1 MLKILIADDETISRI
16 SIKDVIQEYFDGQVQ
31 VFEAWN
37 GKQAVEETRH
47 IRFDIVLMDIE
58 MPVMD
63 GIKASYKLKEC
74 CPECII
80 IFLTAYA
87 EFDYARHAISLGV
100 MEYLVKPVE
109 AEELV
114 QVMCKAMKKKGI
126 EGVGREER
134 EQEIEEEIREAY
146 LKDNGAAAGVRAARI
161 SADEKKYIE
170 LHYMEEMTN
179 ERIAGYFNLS
189 VNYFN
194 KIFKTYCQSSCKE
207 YIIHIRVE
215 KAKEFLKLPVYTI
228 KEVGIMVGY
237 GDSNYFT
244 RIFKKKTGMT
254 PIEYRNQVFFQPE
267 T

>member
-161 SADEKKYIE
+161 SADAKKYIE

-189 VNYFN
+189 VNYFI
-194 KIFKTYCQSSCKE
+194 K
-207 YIIHIRVE
+207 
-215 KAKEFLKLPVYTI
+215 FLKPTANPPAKNISYI
-228 KEVGIMVGY
+228 SGW
-237 GDSNYFT
+237 
-244 RIFKKKTGMT
+244 KKQK
-254 PIEYRNQVFFQPE
+254 NF
-267 T
+267 